1 MSATVIQLLQQP
13 DYLAE
18 IARGVAALRQG
29 KLIVL
34 PTESAYGV
42 AGLVS
47 LPAGREAFNE
57 LRAGTRGPLTLHLAE
72 AETAINLL
80 GNPSGFA
87 RKMMRKLWPG
97 PVGLIFD
104 VPHAQRDIAAKAVG
118 VKPSLLFHDSQIT
131 LRCPNHPVFHD
142 VVSRVAGYVALTTAG
157 SAARNADD
165 LAKTVG
171 DRVELIF
178 DAGEARLAKPSTL
191 VKVLANGYQIVREG
205 VYDQR
210 IIDRLL
216 KTTILFVC
224 SGNTCRSP
232 MAEAIARM
240 ILAKDH
246 GLPPEE
252 LENAGITVLS
262 AGSYAAA
269 GNKATAEAIQV
280 GQQMGFD
287 LSRHRS
293 RPLSVELINQADHIY
308 TMTRAHAA
316 AVAATAPAAGDKIS
330 PLDPTQDIEDPIGG
344 DVSLYKEVA
353 EQMRRLI
360 ETRVRKDLM

>member
-1 MSATVIQLLQQP
+1 MSATVIQLLAQS

-18 IARGVAALRQG
+18 IERGVAALRQG

-47 LPAGREAFNE
+47 HPAGLDAFNE
-57 LRAGTRGPLTLHLAE
+57 IRAGTRGPLTLHLAE
-72 AETAINLL
+72 ADSAITLL
-80 GNPSGFA
+80 GNPGEFA

-104 VPHAQRDIAAKAVG
+104 VPAAQREIAATIVG
-118 VKPSLLFHDSQIT
+118 VKSSLLFHDSHIT
-131 LRCPNHPVFHD
+131 LRCPNHPVFHA
-142 VVSRVAGYVALTTAG
+142 VVSQVPGYVALTTAG
-157 SAARNADD
+157 SAARNAND
-165 LAKTVG
+165 LAQAVG
-171 DRVELIF
+171 DHVELIY

-191 VKVLANGYQIVREG
+191 VNVLKNGYKIVREG
-205 VYDQR
+205 IYDQR

-232 MAEAIARM
+232 MAEGIARM
-240 ILAKDH
+240 VLANNR
-246 GLPPEE
+246 GLPPDE
-252 LENAGITVLS
+252 LESSGITVIS

-269 GNKATAEAIQV
+269 GNKATAEAIEV
-280 GQQMGFD
+280 ARQMGFD

-293 RPLSVELINQADHIY
+293 RPLTAELINQADHIY

-316 AVAATAPAAGDKIS
+316 AVAATAPSAVDKVS
-330 PLDPTQDIEDPIGG
+330 ALDPDQDIEDPIGG
-344 DVSLYKEVA
+344 DVSLYKQVA
-353 EQMRRLI
+353 EQIKALI
-360 ETRVRKDLM
+360 ETRVKKALI

>member
-1 MSATVIQLLQQP
+1 MSATVIHLLRQQ

-18 IARGVAALRQG
+18 IERGVAALRQG

-47 LPAGREAFNE
+47 LEAGREAFNDI
-57 LRAGTRGPLTLHLAE
+57 RAGTRGPLTLHLAE
-72 AETAINLL
+72 AESAMALV
-80 GNPSGFA
+80 GKPGEFA
-87 RKMMRKLWPG
+87 RRMMRKLWPG

-104 VPHAQRDIAAKAVG
+104 VPAGQREIAAKAVG
-118 VKPSLLFHDSQIT
+118 VKPSLLFHDSLLT

-142 VVSRVAGYVALTTAG
+142 VVSRAGGYVALTTAG

-165 LAKTVG
+165 LAQAVG

-178 DAGEARLAKPSTL
+178 DAGEARLNKPSTL
-191 VKVLANGYQIVREG
+191 VKVLENTYQIVREG
-205 VYDQR
+205 IYDQR

-232 MAEAIARM
+232 MAEGIARM
-240 ILAKDH
+240 ILAKDR
-246 GLPPEE
+246 GVEPDE
-252 LENAGITVLS
+252 LELKGITVIS
-262 AGSYAAA
+262 AGSYATSGA
-269 GNKATAEAIQV
+269 KATAEAVEV
-280 GQQMGFD
+280 GKQMGFD

-293 RPLSVELINQADHIY
+293 RPLTVELINQADHIY

-316 AVAATAPAAGDKIS
+316 AVAATAPSAIDKIS
-330 PLDPTQDIEDPIGG
+330 ALDPNRDIEDPIGG

-353 EQMRRLI
+353 GQMKALI
-360 ETRVRKDLM
+360 ETRVRKDLT